1 MQKPKSP
8 ATKQNYHNV
17 PTALITRDVANFVA
31 PTGNI
36 YESLNVIARY
46 SNQVAIVLKNEINEK
61 LAEFGT
67 GPDNLEEVHENREQ
81 IEISRM
87 YEKLPKPIQI
97 AIEDFKDGKVYHRNP
112 INDVV
117 E

>member
-1 MQKPKSP
+1 VVK
-8 ATKQNYHNV
+8 
-17 PTALITRDVANFVA
+17 FVE

-46 SNQVAIVLKNEINEK
+46 SNQVAIGLKNEINEK
-61 LAEFGT
+61 LAEFGN

-81 IEISRM
+81 IEISRLF
-87 YEKLPKPIQI
+87 ERQPKPIQI
-97 AIEDFKDGKVYHRNP
+97 ALEDFKEGKVFWRNP
-112 INDVV
+112 TTEVV